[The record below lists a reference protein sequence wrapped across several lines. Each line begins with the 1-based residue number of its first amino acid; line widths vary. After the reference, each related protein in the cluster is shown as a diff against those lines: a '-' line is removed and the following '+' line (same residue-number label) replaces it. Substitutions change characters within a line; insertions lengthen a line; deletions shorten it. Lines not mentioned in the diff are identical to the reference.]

1 MVENLNQNQD
11 RLGISNKEKIAS
23 LREFTISP
31 EGQEIMVS
39 FVDQLRSEV
48 GHDTGWETVCRQAEA
63 ELSQN
68 PVTEA
73 VLNKL
78 NTAFLPFIDQMPP
91 GHDRGHISR
100 DLLASL
106 YLYHSSKDN
115 VFYQSDAAAGLFA
128 GIYHDIGTSIIPRY
142 QDNQYGAGH
151 AETGSYLFWQV
162 SEGLIG
168 ENTRKLACYAI
179 AAHTNYLNDIS
190 VNIPSG
196 YTRKVY
202 WDNLRQSDNGKLI
215 GAAVHLARCSD
226 RTDTNGISFIFR
238 HINAHMDALQSG
250 GQEFHGDQWVSINR
264 DSLVQVLT
272 PVIRDNPIKPL
283 TTLEHVSNFAK
294 SNNGQTP
301 YSEKDYLFPAFE
313 KILKMELSQFSQ
325 FLTTIN
331 SQHLSISPDSPQQ
344 QEIFKNF
351 LYKISKSN
359 PDYFQQSWSNFEK
372 IWPDISE
379 EDKQRWYKGLFFAKT
394 AYNDILDFYHQELA
408 DSEFS
413 QLSESTIDFLRH

>member
-128 GIYHDIGTSIIPRY
+128 GIYHDIGR
-142 QDNQYGAGH
+142 
-151 AETGSYLFWQV
+151 
-162 SEGLIG
+162 
-168 ENTRKLACYAI
+168 
-179 AAHTNYLNDIS
+179 
-190 VNIPSG
+190 
-196 YTRKVY
+196 
-202 WDNLRQSDNGKLI
+202 
-215 GAAVHLARCSD
+215 
-226 RTDTNGISFIFR
+226 
-238 HINAHMDALQSG
+238 
-250 GQEFHGDQWVSINR
+250 
-264 DSLVQVLT
+264 
-272 PVIRDNPIKPL
+272 
-283 TTLEHVSNFAK
+283 
-294 SNNGQTP
+294 
-301 YSEKDYLFPAFE
+301 
-313 KILKMELSQFSQ
+313 
-325 FLTTIN
+325 
-331 SQHLSISPDSPQQ
+331 
-344 QEIFKNF
+344 
-351 LYKISKSN
+351 
-359 PDYFQQSWSNFEK
+359 FQ
-372 IWPDISE
+372 
-379 EDKQRWYKGLFFAKT
+379 RV
-394 AYNDILDFYHQELA
+394 
-408 DSEFS
+408 
-413 QLSESTIDFLRH
+413 